1 MLKLA
6 LLFFIISLIA
16 GAFGFTGVAAGSRRI
31 AKIIFFLALAI
42 FAVLL
47 VLGLMAG
54 AVLF

>member
-6 LLFFIISLIA
+6 LLFFIVSLIA

-47 VLGLMAG
+47 VLGLLAG